1 MKYND
6 KNNDYF
12 KSDIFKATNIRHLV
26 RKYRGL

>member
-12 KSDIFKATNIRHLV
+12 KNDIFKSTDIRHVV
-26 RKYRGL
+26 RKCRGL

>member
-12 KSDIFKATNIRHLV
+12 KSDIFKSTNVRHVV